1 MKFRHRTASLAGWA
15 VWAVTFV
22 FASALPTPTS
32 RDVTLARASRVTPAV
47 QTAQA
52 TLAAAMSARDRE
64 CKGKFC
70 REREATV
77 NERRQGLD
85 TAWSQYAVCGDH
97 GVHRCVAEV
106 NARLTE
112 G

>member
-64 CKGKFC
+64 A
-70 REREATV
+70 REVSASSAGNAKRPSMNDGRDST
-77 NERRQGLD
+77 RLGLN
-85 TAWSQYAVCGDH
+85 TLFAVTM
-97 GVHRCVAEV
+97 VSIVVLPRSTRA
-106 NARLTE
+106 
-112 G
+112 